1 MTSVSTPALLYV
13 LGTLSLAACFRPLA
27 MLRSAGLQHPWLAC
41 AVVLPWLWSVGA
53 SHPFGAVAQVSGAC
67 LLVLM
72 FGWPLA
78 VWTLVPV
85 ALGGAWIA
93 GESVG
98 GAIAGLAWFGLT
110 PAALALLIGCAMR
123 RWLPQHLMV
132 YIMGRAFFAT
142 ALAVLGSSL
151 LQVAI
156 SGAPRGLDVL
166 DMVVGRGLIGL
177 GEAMT
182 TGLLVATMV
191 VCRPHWLATY
201 SDQRYLPSARVR

>member
-1 MTSVSTPALLYV
+1 MVWETAAVVVALA
-13 LGTLSLAACFRPLA
+13 LALALRPWQ
-27 MLRSAGLQHPWLAC
+27 MLRHAPLRHPWLA
-41 AVVLPWLWSVGA
+41 ALVLLPWLWSTDARLPGGLPLQLSLA
-53 SHPFGAVAQVSGAC
+53 A
-67 LLVLM
+67 LMVLM

-93 GESVG
+93 GETVG

-156 SGAPRGLDVL
+156 SGAPRGIEVL

-177 GEAMT
+177 GEAMA

-191 VCRPHWLATY
+191 VCRPNWLATY
-201 SDQRYLPSARVR
+201 SDQRYLPRARAR

>member
-1 MTSVSTPALLYV
+1 MTSVSFPELLYV
-13 LGTLSLAACFRPLA
+13 AATLGLAAWFRPLA
-27 MLRSAGLQHPWLAC
+27 MLRHDALHHPWLAC
-41 AVVLPWLWSVGA
+41 AVALPWLWSVGA
-53 SHPFGAVAQVSGAC
+53 AHPYGPVVQVSGAC

-93 GESVG
+93 GETFG
-98 GAIAGLAWFGLT
+98 GALAGLAWFGLT

-123 RWLPQHLMV
+123 RWLPEHLMV

-142 ALAVLGSSL
+142 ALAVLASGA
-151 LQVAI
+151 LQVAV
-156 SGAPRGLDVL
+156 SGVPRGLDVQ
-166 DMVVGRGLIGL
+166 DMLIGRGLIGL
-177 GEAMT
+177 GEAMA

-191 VCRPHWLATY
+191 MCRPHWLATY
-201 SDQRYLPSARVR
+201 SDQRYLPRHRSR